1 MKACQHTSNVPGA
14 KPLPEIFTT
23 LEMVEHGDCPTMHPA
38 DYVAGL
44 RAGIFKYRVLLSTE
58 TKRVIILKGTES
70 DSWVEV
76 FNADDDGN
84 PKNLIFEGGCDI
96 SDGGNVK
103 LPDNAVDF
111 EKGKKY
117 LITVSYVVEM

>member
-23 LEMVEHGDCPTMHPA
+23 LEMVEYGFFQPIDPA
-38 DYVAGL
+38 NYVAGL
-44 RAGIFKYRVLLSTE
+44 RAGIFKYRVLFSTE
-58 TKRVIILKGTES
+58 KRRMIILKGTES

-76 FNADDDGN
+76 FTTDDKGN

-96 SDGGNVK
+96 SDDGNVK